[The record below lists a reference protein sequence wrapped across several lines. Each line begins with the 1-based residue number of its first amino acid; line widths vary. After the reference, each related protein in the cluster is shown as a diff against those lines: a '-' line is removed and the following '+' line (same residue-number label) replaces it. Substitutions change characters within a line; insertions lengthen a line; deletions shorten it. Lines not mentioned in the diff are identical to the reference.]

1 MKVKYLVLS
10 LNKNIIVPYPE
21 GNVESKLGGCAGYL
35 PVFNTMKQAEKNAK
49 GKFEIIPIGIHKMK
63 AW

>member
-1 MKVKYLVLS
+1 MKIKYLVLS
-10 LNKNIIVPYPE
+10 FNKNIIVPTHE

-49 GKFEIIPIGIHKMK
+49 GKFQIVPIE
-63 AW
+63 